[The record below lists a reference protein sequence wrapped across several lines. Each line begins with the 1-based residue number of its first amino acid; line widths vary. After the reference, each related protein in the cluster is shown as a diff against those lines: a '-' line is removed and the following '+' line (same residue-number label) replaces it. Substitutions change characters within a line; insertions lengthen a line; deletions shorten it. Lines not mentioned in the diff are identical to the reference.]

1 MYLVFVYKNFI
12 GHLTMSHSTK
22 KLIMSILTELMGT
35 LEFLIGSGEFT
46 IIVLEFNYEFSFK
59 AY

>member
-1 MYLVFVYKNFI
+1 
-12 GHLTMSHSTK
+12 MSHSTK

-35 LEFLIGSGEFT
+35 LEFLIGSREFT

-59 AY
+59 TY